1 MLRVIL
7 LGFILVMVGI
17 ELDIFLPTLSVMQRD
32 LRATETEITWVITA
46 NLIGLA
52 LSTFFYGGVA
62 DSMGRRPTI
71 LFGLFLF
78 FLGSLGCYFATDL
91 ISFLGARFIQGVG
104 CGAPIT
110 ICFTIILDT
119 FEEKKAASTIG
130 LFNGVITGA
139 TTLAPI
145 IGVLLQ
151 EYFSWRANFALL
163 AIGGGIALFLSWLG
177 LDESLPND
185 RKKEWHFKKSLKTY
199 LFILGLKK
207 TWHLGM
213 IPILMYS
220 ALLVYL
226 VNFPLIV
233 AYNSVNIKLVGY
245 LQAAIMF
252 SFVLGSLIVS
262 FLISR
267 LQHDFISRM
276 AYILACGGGILFL
289 LGSYIFPQSWIILT
303 LFVCLISAGTA
314 FIISLYM
321 GKSLDVF
328 PESRG
333 LATAVQGTL
342 RLATSS
348 LLVMLSGLAF
358 NENFFHV
365 AIIICACIF
374 GSFYLYSRKCLEGD
388 DKLGIT

>member
-1 MLRVIL
+1 MLKMML

-17 ELDIFLPTLSVMQRD
+17 ELDIFLPTLSMMQRD

-46 NLIGLA
+46 NLVGLA
-52 LSTFFYGGVA
+52 ISTFFYGGIA
-62 DSMGRRPTI
+62 DSIGRRPTI

-78 FLGSLGCYFATDL
+78 FIGSVGCYFAMNL
-91 ISFLGARFIQGVG
+91 PLFLCARFIQGVG

-119 FEEKKAASTIG
+119 FEEKKAASMIG
-130 LFNGVITGA
+130 LLNGVITGA
-139 TTLAPI
+139 TTAAPI
-145 IGVLLQ
+145 IGVLIQ

-163 AIGGGIALFLSWLG
+163 AVGGAVAFGLTLLG
-177 LDESLPND
+177 LDESLPAC
-185 RKKEWHFKKSLKTY
+185 RKKKWQFKKSMSTY
-199 LFILGLKK
+199 FLILGLKK

-233 AYNSVNIKLVGY
+233 ASNSVNIRLVGY

-252 SFVLGSLIVS
+252 SFVLGSLIAS
-262 FLISR
+262 FLILR
-267 LQHDFISRM
+267 LPHEFISKI

-289 LGSYIFPQSWIILT
+289 VGSYIIPEAWVILT
-303 LFVCLISAGTA
+303 FFVCLISAGTA
-314 FIISLYM
+314 LIISLYM

-348 LLVMLSGLAF
+348 VLVMLSGFFF

-365 AIIICACIF
+365 AVIICGCIF
-374 GSFYLYSRKCLEGD
+374 GSLYLCNRKSLHYQ
-388 DKLGIT
+388 I